1 LCVKRRSS
9 FLGAPTPNRFQ
20 KWSILLTSIHIR
32 PPWIEPRLTSNSV
45 PATLQ
50 LVLPTPD
57 RRHQEPFFGARA
69 HAVLG
74 SVRSALILISLSF
87 LFCAAASAVEP
98 VATSDPLVSSTLIYV
113 SDYFSFIGS
122 DSQGRVAFALDTNRG
137 RDGSKYQAEHFVVL
151 HDERQGWVAVEGIGS
166 YPNPKRELAGIP
178 DSAFFHFEGS
188 PKSGLTIVSAKND
201 LTLKIS
207 GIPLRTQ
214 SAHAGS
220 VTWMGSAPA
229 VLTWHG
235 RTIAGRVIYEYLL
248 MPNFNRLTR
257 TYWGMWKDYQGLYLS
272 AYPDHDIYL
281 HSHHSDRLAQLI
293 SKLTGF
299 AVFGEIPETLQDL
312 RLDVIETD
320 FAPGLYRY
328 PKLWRV
334 TWTGSAGQGT
344 MMLTLS
350 YRKNIANW
358 LIGGFAMAIVTGDLS
373 YNGKSFPI
381 YGLAELIM

>member
-1 LCVKRRSS
+1 M
-9 FLGAPTPNRFQ
+9 
-20 KWSILLTSIHIR
+20 
-32 PPWIEPRLTSNSV
+32 TSNSV

-312 RLDVIETD
+312 RLEVIETD
-320 FAPGLYRY
+320 FAPGFYRY